1 MIVYSRKYDIYKLNF
16 LLKDNNS
23 NNKKWINI
31 SKMKIN
37 SLIEPYNKISDLKF
51 IFKNKKT
58 NNNFNDKINEIY
70 LFIKGILC
78 NSKGVYLYMKFLNL
92 DLNKLNYQ
100 IFKNLTDLNNRTKY
114 KNNIIYIN
122 KPNKLGIKKI
132 IKESILFY
140 NQPLTPS
147 LYEGKKF
154 NIYDTNYTYNM
165 DNLELDKL
173 NLNLREIYSYTIFN
187 KYLQKKEEPNTL
199 QFKFLS
205 NFNIYKTLSM
215 NESFFYNI
223 KTNKYNEDDFLI
235 KINENEIIKMCGKDD
250 NFIIEYSNN
259 KLSFSTKKITKIN
272 KEGDNI
278 EFFDTRRISFIS
290 LPKCFKPTKIHD
302 YYFDIYKNK
311 YILIMLI
318 DDGVLLSLDF
328 SRSIKNKNNSAVFYM
343 DNISNRK
350 IIMLTIN
357 FFILFFYF
365 LDWTHFDQISINI
378 RECVVNFIN
387 NTDNQFINEN
397 NLNINSNRVE
407 NGLNLSSSSLSLVSN
422 ISNDLTDENNSS
434 NNNLINMS
442 NNNLELNN
450 TNRRLRRDNNN
461 NDQRSVL
468 EEILG
473 IFPN

>member
-1 MIVYSRKYDIYKLNF
+1 
-16 LLKDNNS
+16 
-23 NNKKWINI
+23 
-31 SKMKIN
+31 
-37 SLIEPYNKISDLKF
+37 
-51 IFKNKKT
+51 
-58 NNNFNDKINEIY
+58 
-70 LFIKGILC
+70 
-78 NSKGVYLYMKFLNL
+78 
-92 DLNKLNYQ
+92 
-100 IFKNLTDLNNRTKY
+100 
-114 KNNIIYIN
+114 
-122 KPNKLGIKKI
+122 
-132 IKESILFY
+132 
-140 NQPLTPS
+140 
-147 LYEGKKF
+147 
-154 NIYDTNYTYNM
+154 
-165 DNLELDKL
+165 
-173 NLNLREIYSYTIFN
+173 
-187 KYLQKKEEPNTL
+187 
-199 QFKFLS
+199 
-205 NFNIYKTLSM
+205 M

-235 KINENEIIKMCGKDD
+235 KTDENEIIKMCGKDD

-290 LPKCFKPTKIHD
+290 LPKCFKPNKIHD
-302 YYFDIYKNK
+302 YYFDVFNNK

-343 DNISNRK
+343 DNISNKK

-434 NNNLINMS
+434 SNNLINMS